1 MIEFLSQGQALR
13 VSGQRPPGEAGV
25 LGSQAEPLRLP
36 RPHRPEE
43 RRDPPRRMQAP
54 GQAKRCGEEKP
65 DGAGREARSQTPPS
79 LPGGEKTR
87 TQGIGWRE
95 LLKKLREVLIGLEE
109 LENLGCR
116 VEAGITIDIR
126 LPEVEAED
134 CDPSPLRPSRPL
146 DVLRALASID
156 LDIED
161 VERLIGLLRV
171 RSLRLIVRALLSLG
185 RASAY
190 QLIRET
196 GLPGS
201 TVYRALKRLREE
213 GLIQEVERL
222 QAGRNG
228 GRRIRVYALNGRWR
242 ICPTRLD

>member
-1 MIEFLSQGQALR
+1 MIELLSEGQALR
-13 VSGQRPPGEAGV
+13 VSGQRPPGGAWV

-54 GQAKRCGEEKP
+54 GQAHQYGEEKA
-65 DGAGREARSQTPPS
+65 DGAGREAGGQTPTS
-79 LPGGEKTR
+79 LQGGEKTHTR
-87 TQGIGWRE
+87 GIGWRE

-109 LENLGCR
+109 LEKLGCR

-134 CDPSPLRPSRPL
+134 CDPSPLRPSRSL

-156 LDIED
+156 LNRED
-161 VERLIGLLRV
+161 VERLIGLLKV
-171 RSLRLIVRALLSLG
+171 RSLRLIVRALLALG

-190 QLIRET
+190 RLIRET
-196 GLPGS
+196 GLPEA
-201 TVYRALKRLREE
+201 TVYRALKKLREE
-213 GLIQEVERL
+213 SLIEEVERL
-222 QAGRNG
+222 PAGRNG
-228 GRRIRVYALNGRWR
+228 GRRTRIYAIKWR
-242 ICPTRLD
+242 